1 MDIRYCL
8 AFKPQIAPALID
20 DYQVSVSC
28 FHVLLQVFHMC
39 EPDSGSISSF
49 LCPNGT
55 IFSQQYFVCD
65 WWYNQD
71 CAAQQ
76 SFAGLNQFLYQ
87 ENENEIRCKTLFCIN
102 D

>member
-1 MDIRYCL
+1 
-8 AFKPQIAPALID
+8 
-20 DYQVSVSC
+20 
-28 FHVLLQVFHMC
+28 MC
-39 EPDSGSISSF
+39 EPDSGSINSF

-65 WWYNQD
+65 WWYNHD